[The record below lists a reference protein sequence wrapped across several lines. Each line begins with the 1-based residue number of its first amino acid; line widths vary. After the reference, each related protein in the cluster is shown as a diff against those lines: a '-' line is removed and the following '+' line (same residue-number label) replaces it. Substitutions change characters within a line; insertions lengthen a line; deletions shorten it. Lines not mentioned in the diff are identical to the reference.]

1 MKTLRLVLGALALIS
16 VSASGRAQSVT
27 ALKAGQL
34 VDPATGAIS
43 RDQVILVE
51 AGKITAVGS
60 SASVAIPPNAQVV
73 DLSKKTVLPGFFD
86 VHTHLCLN
94 LKTQGGNGLQALLNS
109 LLAATAIETTAY
121 RSIEGVSNALAMLR
135 SGFTTV
141 RDVGN
146 AGNYADTALRRAIE
160 DGLVPGPTVVNA
172 GRIIAPYGGQ
182 YHGIPPERADIGI
195 PEYLYAD
202 TPDEMRKAVR
212 ENVTFGAKVIKIVVD
227 DQPYLY
233 TADDVRIL
241 VREAAAAGMKVA
253 AHCGTDAGSRIAAEG
268 GVASVE
274 HAYRATNPT
283 LELMKAKGVYLV
295 GTDFTKQASHEMGM
309 DEYHDW
315 VVDRLKRAYQ
325 IGVPVAFGTD
335 VCFVKDGETRGT
347 LSTEFVTSFVEAG
360 VSPKQILQAMT
371 TSAARL
377 MGMEKER
384 GAIAPGYWADIV
396 ATPENPLQSID
407 TVRRVSF
414 VMKSGRVIR
423 ND

>member
-1 MKTLRLVLGALALIS
+1 MKTIRLCLSAITLLAAGAVAL
-16 VSASGRAQSVT
+16 RAQVI
-27 ALKAGQL
+27 AIRAGQL
-34 VDPATGAIS
+34 VEPATASITPN
-43 RDQVILVE
+43 QVILVE
-51 AGKITAVGS
+51 GGKITAVGPA
-60 SASVAIPPNAQVV
+60 ASVAIPPNAQVM
-73 DLSKKTVLPGFFD
+73 DLSKRAVMPGFFD

-94 LKTQGGNGLQALLNS
+94 LKTQGGNGLYALLHS

-121 RSIEGVSNALAMLR
+121 RSIEGVSNALDMLR

-172 GRIIAPYGGQ
+172 GRIITPYGGQ

-212 ENVTFGAKVIKIVVD
+212 ENVTFGARVIKIVVD

-233 TADDVRIL
+233 SADDVRIL
-241 VREAAAAGMKVA
+241 VKEAAAAGLKVA
-253 AHCGTDAGSRIAAEG
+253 AHCATDAGARAAAEG

-283 LELMKAKGVYLV
+283 LEVMKAKGTYLV
-295 GTDFTKQASHEMGM
+295 GTDFTRQASHEMGM

-347 LSTEFVTSFVEAG
+347 LSIEFVTSFVEAG
-360 VSPKQILQAMT
+360 VKPAQILQAMT
-371 TSAARL
+371 TNAAKL

-384 GAIAPGYWADIV
+384 GAIAVGYTADIV
-396 ATPENPLQSID
+396 ATPENPLQNID
-407 TVRRVSF
+407 TVRHVAF
-414 VMKSGRVIR
+414 VMKGGRVVR

>member
-1 MKTLRLVLGALALIS
+1 MKTLRLVLTALALIAA
-16 VSASGRAQSVT
+16 SAVGRAQSVI

-73 DLSKKTVLPGFFD
+73 DLSKRTVLPGFFD

-121 RSIEGVSNALAMLR
+121 RSIEGVSNALEMLR

-283 LELMKAKGVYLV
+283 LELMKAKSVYLV
-295 GTDFTKQASHEMGM
+295 GTDFTRQASHEMGM
-309 DEYHDW
+309 DEYHEW

-360 VSPKQILQAMT
+360 VSPRQILQAMT
-371 TSAARL
+371 TSAAKL

-396 ATPENPLQSID
+396 ATPENPLQNID
-407 TVRRVSF
+407 AVRHVAF
-414 VMKSGRVIR
+414 VMKGGKVIR

>member
-1 MKTLRLVLGALALIS
+1 MKSIRIHLSILVLLA
-16 VSASGRAQSVT
+16 AARAATAQVT
-27 ALKAGQL
+27 AIRAGLL
-34 VDPATGAIS
+34 VDPAAGTAA

-51 AGKITAVGS
+51 KGRITAVGS
-60 SASVAIPPNAQVV
+60 AASTPIPPGASVL
-73 DLSKKTVLPGFFD
+73 DLSKRTVLPGFFD
-86 VHTHLCLN
+86 AHTHLCLN
-94 LKTQGGNGLQALLNS
+94 LDTQEGAGLPALLRS

-121 RSIEGVSNALAMLR
+121 RSIEGVANAREMLR

-172 GRIIAPYGGQ
+172 GRIIGPYGGQ
-182 YHGIPPERADIGI
+182 YHGLPPERADIAI

-202 TPDEMRKAVR
+202 TPDEIRKAVR
-212 ENVTFGAKVIKIVVD
+212 ENVAFGAKVIKIAVD

-233 TADDVRIL
+233 SVDDVKIF
-241 VREAAAAGMKVA
+241 VREAAAAGVKVA
-253 AHCGTDAGSRIAAEG
+253 AHCATDEGSRVAAEG

-274 HAYRATNPT
+274 HGYRASNPT
-283 LELMKAKGVYLV
+283 LQIMKAKGVYLV
-295 GTDFTKQASHEMGM
+295 GTDFTVQASKAMGM
-309 DEYHDW
+309 DDYHPL

-335 VCFVKDGETRGT
+335 VVFVKEGETRGT
-347 LSTEFVTSFVEAG
+347 LSIEFITSFVEAG
-360 VSPKQILQAMT
+360 VAPRLILQALT
-371 TSAARL
+371 VNAAKL

-384 GAIAPGYWADIV
+384 GAVAPGFAADIV
-396 ATPENPLQSID
+396 ATPENPLEKID
-407 TVRRVSF
+407 TVRRVAF
-414 VMKSGRVIR
+414 VMKDGKVVR

>member
-1 MKTLRLVLGALALIS
+1 MKPVRPGLTCIALLAASALSAQVAAIRAGRLL
-16 VSASGRAQSVT
+16 
-27 ALKAGQL
+27 
-34 VDPATGAIS
+34 DPSTGAIA

-51 AGKITAVGS
+51 NGKITSVGP
-60 SASVAIPPNAQVV
+60 SVAIPKGASVV
-73 DLSKKTVLPGFFD
+73 DLSQKTVLPGLFD

-121 RSIEGVSNALAMLR
+121 RALEGASNARDMLR

-172 GRIIAPYGGQ
+172 GRIITPYGGQ

-202 TPDEMRKAVR
+202 TPEEMRKAVR
-212 ENVTFGAKVIKIVVD
+212 ENITFGAKVIKIVVD

-233 TADDVRIL
+233 SVDDVRTI
-241 VREAAAAGMKVA
+241 VKEASAGGVKVA
-253 AHCGTDAGSRIAAEG
+253 AHCATDEGARIAAEG
-268 GVASVE
+268 GVTSVE
-274 HAYRATNPT
+274 HAYRATTPT
-283 LELMKAKGVYLV
+283 LQVMKDKGVYLV
-295 GTDFTKQASHEMGM
+295 GTDFTRQASHEMGM

-325 IGVPVAFGTD
+325 VGVPVAFGTD
-335 VCFVKDGETRGT
+335 VCFVKEGETRGT
-347 LSTEFVTSFVEAG
+347 LSVEFVTSFVEAG

-371 TSAARL
+371 VNAARL
-377 MGMEKER
+377 LGMEKER
-384 GAIAPGYWADIV
+384 GRIAPGYAADIV
-396 ATPENPLQSID
+396 ATAGNPLDDID
-407 TVRRVSF
+407 AVRHVTF
-414 VMKSGRVIR
+414 VMKGGQVYR
-423 ND
+423 NE

>member
-1 MKTLRLVLGALALIS
+1 MKKFRFVLAAPALFAFVTS
-16 VSASGRAQSVT
+16 VLPAQVI
-27 ALKAGQL
+27 AIRAGQL
-34 VDPATGAIS
+34 VDPATAS
-43 RDQVILVE
+43 TSPNQVIVVE
-51 AGKITAVGS
+51 GGKITAVGPA
-60 SASVAIPPNAQVV
+60 ASVAIPPNAQVV
-73 DLSKKTVLPGFFD
+73 DLSKRAVMPGFFD

-94 LKTQGGNGLQALLNS
+94 LKTQGGNGLYALLHS

-121 RSIEGVSNALAMLR
+121 RSIEGVSNALDMLR

-160 DGLVPGPTVVNA
+160 DELVPGPTVVNA
-172 GRIIAPYGGQ
+172 GRIITPYGGQ

-233 TADDVRIL
+233 SVDDVRVL
-241 VREAAAAGMKVA
+241 VKEAAAAGLKVA

-283 LELMKAKGVYLV
+283 LEVMKAKGTFLV
-295 GTDFTKQASHEMGM
+295 GTDFTRQASHEMGM

-347 LSTEFVTSFVEAG
+347 LSIEFITSFVEAG
-360 VSPKQILQAMT
+360 VRPAQILQAMT
-371 TSAARL
+371 TNAARL
-377 MGMEKER
+377 MGMERER
-384 GAIAPGYWADIV
+384 GTIAPGFAADIV
-396 ATPENPLQSID
+396 ATPENPLQNID
-407 TVRRVSF
+407 TVRHVAF
-414 VMKSGRVIR
+414 VMKGGKVIR

>member
-1 MKTLRLVLGALALIS
+1 MKPLRAGLAYLALFAAS
-16 VSASGRAQSVT
+16 MLSAQVT
-27 ALKAGQL
+27 AIRAGRL
-34 VDPATGAIS
+34 LDPSTGAIA

-51 AGKITAVGS
+51 NGKI
-60 SASVAIPPNAQVV
+60 SAIGPSLAIPKGASVV
-73 DLSKKTVLPGFFD
+73 DLSQKTVLPGLFD

-121 RSIEGVSNALAMLR
+121 RALEGASNARDMLR

-172 GRIIAPYGGQ
+172 GRIITPYGGQ

-202 TPDEMRKAVR
+202 TPEEMRKAVR
-212 ENVTFGAKVIKIVVD
+212 ENITFGAKVIKIVVD

-233 TADDVRIL
+233 SVDDVRTI
-241 VREAAAAGMKVA
+241 VKEASAGGVKVA
-253 AHCGTDAGSRIAAEG
+253 AHCATDEGARIAAEG

-274 HAYRATNPT
+274 HAYRATTPT
-283 LELMKAKGVYLV
+283 LQVMKDKGTFLV
-295 GTDFTKQASHEMGM
+295 GTDFTRQAAHEMGM
-309 DEYHDW
+309 DEYHGW

-325 IGVPVAFGTD
+325 VGVPVAFGTD
-335 VCFVKDGETRGT
+335 VVFVKDGETRGT
-347 LSTEFVTSFVEAG
+347 LSV
-360 VSPKQILQAMT
+360 
-371 TSAARL
+371 
-377 MGMEKER
+377 
-384 GAIAPGYWADIV
+384 
-396 ATPENPLQSID
+396 
-407 TVRRVSF
+407 
-414 VMKSGRVIR
+414 
-423 ND
+423 

>member
-1 MKTLRLVLGALALIS
+1 MKSNRTVLSALALLS
-16 VSASGRAQSVT
+16 VAAALRAQVT
-27 ALKAGQL
+27 AIRAGQL
-34 VDPATGAIS
+34 VDPATGSTAK
-43 RDQVILVE
+43 DQVILVE

-60 SASVAIPPNAQVV
+60 PSSVAIPPSAAVV
-73 DLSKKTVLPGFFD
+73 DLSKRTVMPGFFD

-94 LKTQGGNGLQALLNS
+94 LKTQGGQGLGELLS
-109 LLAATAIETTAY
+109 RLLAATAIETTGY
-121 RSIEGVSNALAMLR
+121 RAIQGVDNALAMLR

-146 AGNYADTALRRAIE
+146 AGHYADTDLRRAID

-172 GRIIAPYGGQ
+172 GRIITPYGGQ
-182 YHGIPPERADIGI
+182 FHGIPPERKDITI

-212 ENVTFGAKVIKIVVD
+212 ENVTFGAKVIKIVID

-233 TADDVRIL
+233 SADAGRIL
-241 VREAAAAGMKVA
+241 VKESAAAGMKVA
-253 AHCGTDAGSRIAAEG
+253 AHCATDAGARIASEG

-274 HAYRATNPT
+274 HAYRATDPT
-283 LELMKAKGVYLV
+283 LQLMKANGTYLV

-309 DEYHDW
+309 DEYHGW

-325 IGVPVAFGTD
+325 IGTPVAFGTD

-347 LSTEFVTSFVEAG
+347 LSIEFVTSFVEAG
-360 VSPKQILQAMT
+360 VPAKQILQALT
-371 TSAARL
+371 VNAAKL

-384 GAIAPGYWADIV
+384 GVIAPGFYADIV
-396 ATPENPLQSID
+396 ATPENPLQNID
-407 TVRRVSF
+407 TVRRVAF
-414 VMKSGRVIR
+414 VMKGGSVIR